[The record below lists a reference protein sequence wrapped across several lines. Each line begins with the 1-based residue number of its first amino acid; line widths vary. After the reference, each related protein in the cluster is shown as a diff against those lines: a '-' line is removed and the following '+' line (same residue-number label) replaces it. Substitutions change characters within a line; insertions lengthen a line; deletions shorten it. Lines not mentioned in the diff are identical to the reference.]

1 MERFSDTL
9 RDFRRKD
16 LRWSYG
22 AVAILIVIGV
32 CSNLLF
38 RHGWAIWPFC
48 FAAGAMSMIHE
59 AADRTGQGVPPLYV
73 YGGIIVAL
81 LIWAIVAAVS
91 SFLHPIVLFIG
102 FAILAYQLLKGFIQ
116 QRERKRLI
124 AWRREEGLCVRCGE
138 PIDQTRATCAA
149 CGNEPDP
156 SQLKRISSVIKN
168 RDDYT
173 RSRSILTPQRATAS
187 VSQKEQALLQRRRH
201 RQQPKG

>member
-32 CSNLLF
+32 ASNIFF

-48 FAAGAMSMIHE
+48 FAAGAMAMVHE
-59 AADRTGQGVPPLYV
+59 AAERTGQGVPPLYV
-73 YGGIIVAL
+73 YAGVIVI
-81 LIWAIVAAVS
+81 LIVWVIFAAIAT
-91 SFLHPIVLFIG
+91 FLHPIVLFIG
-102 FAILAYQLLKGFIQ
+102 FTVLAYQLLRGFIQ
-116 QRERKRLI
+116 QRQRRRLI
-124 AWRREEGLCVRCGE
+124 DWRRQEGLCVRCGE
-138 PIDQTRATCAA
+138 AIDQSRATCAS

-156 SQLKRISSVIKN
+156 SQLKRIASVVKN

-173 RSRSILTPQRATAS
+173 RNRSVLTPQRADAT
-187 VSQKEQALLQRRRH
+187 VKQREQALMQRRRH
-201 RQQPKG
+201 RRKG

>member
-1 MERFSDTL
+1 MSQFRSTI
-9 RDFRRKD
+9 RDFRSKD

-32 CSNLLF
+32 LSNIFF

-48 FAAGAMSMIHE
+48 FAAGAMAMIHE

-73 YGGIIVAL
+73 YAGLVVVLI
-81 LIWAIVAAVS
+81 IWAILAAIAS
-91 SFLHPIVLFIG
+91 LLHPVVLFIG
-102 FAILAYQLLKGFIQ
+102 FAVLTYQLLRGFIQ

-124 AWRREEGLCVRCGE
+124 EYRREEDLCVRCGE
-138 PIDQTRATCAA
+138 PIDHARATCAS

-156 SQLKRISSVIKN
+156 SQLKRIASVVKN

-173 RSRSILTPQRATAS
+173 RSRSVLTPQRATAT
-187 VSQKEQALLQRRRH
+187 VAQKEQQLLQRRRH
-201 RQQPKG
+201 RRQ

>member
-1 MERFSDTL
+1 MERLSDTV
-9 RDFRRKD
+9 RDFSRKD

-32 CSNLLF
+32 LSNIFF

-48 FAAGAMSMIHE
+48 FAAGAMAMIHE
-59 AADRTGQGVPPLYV
+59 AAERTGQGVPPFYV
-73 YGGIIVAL
+73 YSGVVAVL
-81 LIWAIVAAVS
+81 VIWAIVAAIA

-102 FAILAYQLLKGFIQ
+102 FAVLGYQLLKGFIQ

-124 AWRREEGLCVRCGE
+124 EYRREEGLCVRCGE
-138 PIDQTRATCAA
+138 VIDQTRATCIN

-156 SQLKRISSVIKN
+156 QQLKRIASVVKN

-173 RSRSILTPQRATAS
+173 RSRSVLTPQRATAT
-187 VSQKEQALLQRRRH
+187 VSQKEQQLLQRRKH
-201 RQQPKG
+201 RQNRR

>member
-1 MERFSDTL
+1 MERLSDTL

-22 AVAILIVIGV
+22 AVAILIGIGIF
-32 CSNLLF
+32 SNIFF

-48 FAAGAMSMIHE
+48 FAAGAMAMIHE
-59 AADRTGQGVPPLYV
+59 AAERTGQGVPPLYV
-73 YGGIIVAL
+73 YSGVVAVL
-81 LIWAIVAAVS
+81 VIWAVVAAIA

-102 FAILAYQLLKGFIQ
+102 FAVLGYQLLKGFIQ

-124 AWRREEGLCVRCGE
+124 EYRREEGLCVRCGE
-138 PIDQTRATCAA
+138 LIDQTRATCMN
-149 CGNEPDP
+149 CGSEPDP
-156 SQLKRISSVIKN
+156 QQLKRIASVVKN

-187 VSQKEQALLQRRRH
+187 VSQREQALL
-201 RQQPKG
+201 

>member
-1 MERFSDTL
+1 MSQ
-9 RDFRRKD
+9 FRSTIQDIGRKD

-32 CSNLLF
+32 LSNIFF

-48 FAAGAMSMIHE
+48 FAAGAMAMIHE

-73 YGGIIVAL
+73 YAGLVVVLI
-81 LIWAIVAAVS
+81 IWAILAAIAS
-91 SFLHPIVLFIG
+91 LLHPVVLFIG
-102 FAILAYQLLKGFIQ
+102 FAVLTYQLLRGFIQ

-124 AWRREEGLCVRCGE
+124 EYRREEDLCVRCGE
-138 PIDQTRATCAA
+138 PIDHARATCGS

-156 SQLKRISSVIKN
+156 SQLKRIASVVKN

-173 RSRSILTPQRATAS
+173 RSRSVLTPQRATAT
-187 VSQKEQALLQRRRH
+187 VAQKEQQLLQRRRH
-201 RQQPKG
+201 RRQ